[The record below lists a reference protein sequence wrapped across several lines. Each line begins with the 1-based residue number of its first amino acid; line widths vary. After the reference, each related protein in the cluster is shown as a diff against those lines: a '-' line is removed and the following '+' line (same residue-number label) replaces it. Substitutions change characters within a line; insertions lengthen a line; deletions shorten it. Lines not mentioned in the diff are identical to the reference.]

1 VPYIGHGGK
10 EIVER
15 VISSPLETRTCVKG
29 LKQLAIIG
37 RIDRECIV
45 TSPIASF
52 LCWTASCFM
61 SNTDVEAVCKK
72 MTLANGILWFMPI
85 VLDITGE

>member
-1 VPYIGHGGK
+1 MPYIGHGGK

-15 VISSPLETRTCVKG
+15 GISSPLETRACVKG

-45 TSPIASF
+45 TSPMASF

-61 SNTDVEAVCKK
+61 GNTDVEAVCKK

-85 VLDITGE
+85 VLDIAGE

>member
-15 VISSPLETRTCVKG
+15 GISSPLETRACVKG

-37 RIDRECIV
+37 RIDGECIV
-45 TSPIASF
+45 TSPMASL
-52 LCWTASCFM
+52 LCWTAS
-61 SNTDVEAVCKK
+61 
-72 MTLANGILWFMPI
+72 W
-85 VLDITGE
+85 